1 MSLKTPNLN
10 VRHVTRRTMLKAAG
24 SAAAL
29 GTMPLSPF
37 AQGSATPGLT
47 RSHGLAAFS
56 TLALPADYNNFPHVN
71 VNAPKGGALIYRP
84 RTRAFN
90 QSFETV
96 NTLNGYV
103 LQGDGP
109 VRVELTFDTLMG
121 ATGDEVDA
129 VYGLLAEWVE
139 FTDDGL
145 QYDYKLRQQ
154 ARFHDGSALT
164 AGDAVWSFNTLMEEG
179 HPSHAQSS
187 LRFVESVEALDDDLV
202 RYRFSP
208 DRSRTAH
215 LAPTSLPVFS
225 EAFWQGRE
233 FAASIQEPILGSGPY
248 RLADYEQNR
257 FLSYQRVEDYWAADL
272 PFARGLFN
280 FDTIRINFYRDR
292 DVAFEAFKAGDMN
305 LRFENSSR
313 IWGSGYD
320 FPRVQSGEVVQS
332 TITNEAPGGAQGMF
346 FNTRR
351 EKFSDWRVRKA
362 IGLTYNFE
370 WTNQNLQFGLFTRT
384 RSMFQNAPYMVE
396 GLPTPEELAIL
407 EPFRDQLLP
416 QVFEEPFVPPLS
428 DASSQAD
435 RGNLS
440 EAARLLRE
448 AGWTRQDGR
457 LINANGEQLTIEF
470 LFLSSAFERIFL
482 PHAQNLQLLGIDAV
496 TRGVDPAQ
504 LSARVL
510 EFDYD
515 VMIQNLP
522 PSLVPGSALRTFLGS
537 ESANTSGTRNLAGI
551 AHPVIDE
558 LIARVE
564 RADTLEE
571 NYTLMR
577 ALDRVLRPYHF
588 WIEQWHAPG
597 DWVAHEATL
606 KRPDTQP
613 RYVLPV
619 ESHWW
624 MEA

>member
-1 MSLKTPNLN
+1 MSLKTPDHI
-10 VRHVTRRTMLKAAG
+10 VRNVTRRTVLQAAG
-24 SAAAL
+24 GAAAL
-29 GTMPLSPF
+29 SAFPLHAF
-37 AQGSATPGLT
+37 AQSGLT

-56 TLALPADYNNFPHVN
+56 TLALPADYAHFPHVN
-71 VNAPKGGALIYRP
+71 LDAPKGGALIYRP

-109 VRVELTFDTLMG
+109 VRVELTFDTLMA

-129 VYGLLAEWVE
+129 AYGLLAQWVE

-145 QYDYKLRQQ
+145 QYNYKLRPE
-154 ARFHDGSALT
+154 ARFHDGSPLT
-164 AGDAVWSFNTLMEEG
+164 ANDVVWSFNTLMEDG
-179 HPSHAQSS
+179 HPSLAQSS
-187 LRFVESVEALDDDLV
+187 LRFVNSVEALDDDLV
-202 RYRFSP
+202 RYTFSP
-208 DRSRTAH
+208 ERSRTAH

-225 EAFWQGRE
+225 QAFWEGRN
-233 FAASIQEPILGSGPY
+233 FADSIQEPVLGSGPY
-248 RLADYEQNR
+248 RLDDYEQNR
-257 FLSYQRVEDYWAADL
+257 FLSYKRVEDYWAADL
-272 PFARGLFN
+272 PFARGQNN

-320 FPRVQSGEVVQS
+320 FPRVRSGEVIQS
-332 TITNEAPGGAQGMF
+332 TIQNEAPGGAQGMF

-351 EKFSDWRVRKA
+351 SKFSDWRVRKA
-362 IGLTYNFE
+362 IGLAYNFE

-384 RSMFQNAPYMVE
+384 QSMFQNAPYMVE
-396 GLPTPEELAIL
+396 GLPSPEELAIL
-407 EPFRDQLLP
+407 EPFRDELLP
-416 QVFEEPFVPPLS
+416 QVFEEPFVPPVS
-428 DASSQAD
+428 DSGSQAD
-435 RGNLS
+435 RGNLA

-457 LINANGEQLTIEF
+457 LVNADGEQLTIEF

-482 PHAQNLQLLGIDAV
+482 PHAQNLRLLGIDAS

-510 EFDYD
+510 DFDYD
-515 VMIQNLP
+515 MMIQNIP
-522 PSLVPGSALRTFLGS
+522 PSLVPGSALRVLLGS
-537 ESANTSGTRNLAGI
+537 QAATASGSRNLAGI
-551 AHPVIDE
+551 AMPAVDA
-558 LIARVE
+558 LIAMVE
-564 RADTLEE
+564 RAETLEE
-571 NYTLMR
+571 NYVIMR

-597 DWVAHEATL
+597 DWVAHEANL
-606 KRPDTQP
+606 QRPETQP
-613 RYVLPV
+613 RYALPI

-624 MEA
+624 VES